1 MDSWDYILT
10 VGSIFVLIFTI
21 VMDVLL
27 VREWMRKRR
36 EKQEPPKP
44 PDE

>member
-1 MDSWDYILT
+1 MDTWDYILII
-10 VGSIFVLIFTI
+10 GSIFVLIFTI

-36 EKQEPPKP
+36 DRQEPPEPSGK
-44 PDE
+44 